1 MEKPLCVG
9 RQPRVPDY
17 HPRMGAWGYAVLTCG
32 GRFTMDLRLG
42 ARSSSSATLSSV
54 RTTPDAIGRDA
65 IRWRY
70 DSRAASA
77 SLSRSAANSALAA
90 ASAAGRAARCS
101 AHAAAVDSAAASVAR
116 HATAGSQ
123 KMGGSCG
130 TSIAHR
136 TPWVRSWSA
145 LVCCRVGNC
154 PLTTDVVVVA
164 VPIRHGTWHQ

>member
-1 MEKPLCVG
+1 MQVGWTWRSQAVNGESPFVG
-9 RQPRVPDY
+9 RQPRLAPY
-17 HPRMGAWGYAVLTCG
+17 TTPRIGLYAALTCG
-32 GRFTMDLRLG
+32 GRFTIDLRRG
-42 ARSSSSATLSSV
+42 ARSSFSSSLSSV
-54 RTTPDAIGRDA
+54 RTTPDAIGLDA

-70 DSRAASA
+70 VSRATSA

-130 TSIAHR
+130 AS
-136 TPWVRSWSA
+136 RSHTTHPGSGLGSA
-145 LVCCRVGNC
+145 
-154 PLTTDVVVVA
+154 VV
-164 VPIRHGTWHQ
+164 